1 MPVRITFYDGAD
13 CIGGNK
19 FLLEADGT
27 ALFLDFGTNFGAEAM
42 FFDEFLRPRSATGLC
57 DLLELGLLPPLRGIY
72 RRDFELPG
80 REVWERAASWPLYRE
95 LEVHAVLLSHAHL
108 DHSGYLSFLDP
119 TIPVVTGLSTA
130 VIAKAMQDTAPG
142 GIERETCY
150 VTPREEK
157 EGLLHATHHKKV
169 PHEQRPYV
177 VLDACSLSAEA
188 EGFWNRPATSRA
200 MNCRPLTVCG
210 TGEFEVGD
218 LLVKRWPVDHSIP
231 GAGAFGIRTSEG
243 WIVYTGDLRMHGRRA
258 LDTRRF
264 MEEAARLEPV
274 ALICEG
280 THPGTEKPVTEDE
293 VYSRAAE
300 VVSKADGLV
309 IADFGPRNVERLLT
323 FLRAA
328 EEAGRQLAVTAK
340 DAYLLEALHAAGEPG
355 VPDPLRDGRFALYVE
370 AKSVRHAWERMLIE
384 RYLDRCPERVI
395 SAGAVR
401 RNPGGYVLCFSYYD
415 LSELIDIQVHGGT
428 YIYSSSEAYNED
440 MHMDLDRLRNWVR
453 HFGLRFVGDPGDREG
468 RGRDPGFHASG
479 HIHGPGLVELVE
491 TVRPKVLVPVHSAD
505 RSFFSRRFAAERVCL
520 PTAGQTV
527 HLTGTRAVLC

>member
-57 DLLELGLLPPLRGIY
+57 DLLELGLLPPLGGIY

-80 REVWERAASWPLYRE
+80 RELWERVASRPLYRE
-95 LEVHAVLLSHAHL
+95 LEVQAVLLSHAHV
-108 DHSGYLSFLDP
+108 DHSGCISFLDP
-119 TIPVVTGLSTA
+119 GIPVVTGLSAA
-130 VIAKAMQDTAPG
+130 VIAKAMQDTSPG

-177 VLDACSLSAEA
+177 VVDACSLSPEA
-188 EGFWNRPATSRA
+188 EGFWSRASASRA

-210 TGEFEVGD
+210 AGKFEVGD
-218 LLVKRWPVDHSIP
+218 LLVRRWPVDHSIP
-231 GAGAFGIRTSEG
+231 GAGAFGVRASEG
-243 WIVYTGDLRMHGRRA
+243 WIIYTGDLRLHGRRA
-258 LDTRRF
+258 GDTRRF
-264 MEEAARLEPV
+264 MEQAARLEPL

-280 THPGTEKPVTEDE
+280 RHPGTEKPVTEEE
-293 VYSRAAE
+293 VRSRAAV

-309 IADFGPRNVERLLT
+309 IPRNVERLLT
-323 FLRAA
+323 FLQAA
-328 EEAGRQLAVTAK
+328 QEAGRQLAVTAK
-340 DAYLLEALHAAGEPG
+340 DAYLLEALRAAGEPE
-355 VPDPLRDGRFALYVE
+355 VPDPLADSRIALYVE
-370 AKSVRHAWERMLIE
+370 AKSDRKTWERILME

-395 SAGAVR
+395 SAETVR
-401 RNPGGYVLCFSYYD
+401 RDPGGYVLCFSYYD
-415 LSELIDIQVHGGT
+415 LSELIDIRVRGGT
-428 YIYSSSEAYNED
+428 YIYSSSEAYTEE
-440 MHMDLDRLRNWVR
+440 MRMDLDRLRSWVR
-453 HFGLRFVGDPGDREG
+453 HFGFRFVGDPGDREG
-468 RGRDPGFHASG
+468 KGRDPGFHASG

-491 TVRPKVLVPVHSAD
+491 TVRPRVLLPVRSED
-505 RSFFSRRFAAERVCL
+505 RSFFERHLARVTRLLLPRREE
-520 PTAGQTV
+520 
-527 HLTGTRAVLC
+527 AVEIPGVVG